1 MSSAVSFGLDRSG
14 ILSFGNGLNNNFNWQ
29 MYIEICDNLCILH
42 LLAEKNKMLWMCSL
56 LIPEFNK
63 SYSLSFSTSKSLTK
77 KKAKNSLSLDWL
89 LMQPDPGLHCTW
101 LLVN

>member
-42 LLAEKNKMLWMCSL
+42 LLVEKNQMLWTCSL

-63 SYSLSFSTSKSLTK
+63 SYSLSFSTSESLKKQEDHDGPISLT
-77 KKAKNSLSLDWL
+77 
-89 LMQPDPGLHCTW
+89 
-101 LLVN
+101 